1 MSFSKQDN
9 HYEQRLK
16 EYIADVVPKDEVLVD
31 APETQ
36 MEVQNGVEIT
46 AQNFSGEKAE
56 DFSCE
61 KAVVEKKPHVG
72 IGHRARLMKKAKRE
86 PLSDAELLELLL
98 FYAVPRRNTSDI
110 AHEILGISGSIQ
122 EALRTPPEKLKRING
137 VGENVALFI
146 KCLHDLCARCE
157 VEPPK
162 RQPLTVK
169 VTYAEFWTLLD
180 GIYRHETKEVVDVY
194 LLDST
199 SKIFA
204 CQRLAEGE
212 VSSVEF
218 TANALAKIIIDD
230 SPAGL
235 FIVHNHPHGTTK
247 PSKAD
252 KQVTKKC
259 QLLCSLHNVM
269 FCDHIIYA
277 RGQIYSYYESG
288 KMQPISMN
296 FAVKTVL
303 EKEEEE
309 NGV

>member
-36 MEVQNGVEIT
+36 DEAGNPAPETQDKT
-46 AQNFSGEKAE
+46 QDKPQPAASGNPPQ
-56 DFSCE
+56 
-61 KAVVEKKPHVG
+61 KPHVG

-146 KCLHDLCARCE
+146 KCLHDLCTRCE
-157 VEPPK
+157 VEAPK